1 MGFTLTTK
9 QPITGVSFLPL
20 GGREGSTAK
29 YAKQSGEWVG
39 VSGWMSG
46 EDKRTEIS
54 PYPSCSFAR
63 KQGPRENFAP

>member
-1 MGFTLTTK
+1 MVLVASEVSCGDVTDKSELKGVQTNLTLTVT
-9 QPITGVSFLPL
+9 QPITGVSFPPL

-46 EDKRTEIS
+46 KDT
-54 PYPSCSFAR
+54 
-63 KQGPRENFAP
+63 